1 MTTKTPTRNIE
12 KNMCQVQVPHSTHSS
27 VKEGIPGRQR
37 DNKTNVNHY
46 LYHDILIANSIKQ

>member
-37 DNKTNVNHY
+37 DNKTNVNR
-46 LYHDILIANSIKQ
+46 LP

>member
-27 VKEGIPGRQR
+27 VKEGIPPVDRGTTKQMLI
-37 DNKTNVNHY
+37 V
-46 LYHDILIANSIKQ
+46 YHDIQINKYKKT